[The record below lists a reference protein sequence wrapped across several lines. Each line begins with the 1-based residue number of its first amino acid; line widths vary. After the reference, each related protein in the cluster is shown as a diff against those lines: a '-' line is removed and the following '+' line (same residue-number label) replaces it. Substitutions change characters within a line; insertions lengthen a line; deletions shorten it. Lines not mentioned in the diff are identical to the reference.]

1 MELFAAVPGVKL
13 SLLLLSLFVG
23 GSVGLLELLSSVG
36 CGGHAKNKWEII
48 SFIKINISRHSEV
61 QK

>member
-1 MELFAAVPGVKL
+1 MELLFAPVPGVKL

-36 CGGHAKNKWEII
+36 CGGHAKNNKWNVI
-48 SFIKINISRHSEV
+48 SIK
-61 QK
+61 